1 MENECFF
8 SILIYIFIPLIIL
21 WYYTRLVYKMKA
33 EMVESPPIFSLF
45 LVLISYTIIPIV
57 TTFPI
62 LYDIMP
68 VNESLIFYS
77 YIAAPVVMIFV
88 AAVNH
93 GKRYFSRYH
102 SGVYKASLI
111 YLLIAPASVVVWV
124 SLILGWGKS
133 IF

>member
-21 WYYTRLVYKMKA
+21 WYYVRLVDKMKA

-111 YLLIAPASVVVWV
+111 YLLIAPASVVVWI

>member
-1 MENECFF
+1 MNVF

-62 LYDIMP
+62 LYDFMP

>member
-1 MENECFF
+1 MENEYFF
-8 SILIYIFIPLIIL
+8 LILIYIFIPLIIL
-21 WYYTRLVYKMKA
+21 WYYVRLVEKMKT
-33 EMVESPPIFSLF
+33 EMVESSPRFSLF
-45 LVLISYTIIPIV
+45 LVMMSYTVIPIV

-62 LYDIMP
+62 FYDFMS
-68 VNESLIFYS
+68 VNELLIYYS

-93 GKRYFSRYH
+93 GKRYHSRFH

-111 YLLIAPASVVVWV
+111 YLLVAPISVVVWV
-124 SLILGWGKS
+124 YLILVWGES

>member
-1 MENECFF
+1 
-8 SILIYIFIPLIIL
+8 
-21 WYYTRLVYKMKA
+21 MKA

-111 YLLIAPASVVVWV
+111 YLLIAPASVVVWI

>member
-21 WYYTRLVYKMKA
+21 WYYVRLVDKMKA

>member
-1 MENECFF
+1 MENEYFF
-8 SILIYIFIPLIIL
+8 LILIYIFIPLSIL
-21 WYYTRLVYKMKA
+21 WYYVRLVEKMKT
-33 EMVESPPIFSLF
+33 EMVESPPRFSLF
-45 LVLISYTIIPIV
+45 LVMMSYTIIPIV

-62 LYDIMP
+62 IYDFMP
-68 VNESLIFYS
+68 VNELLIYYS

-93 GKRYFSRYH
+93 GKRYHSRFH

-111 YLLIAPASVVVWV
+111 YLLVAPMSVVVWV
-124 SLILGWGKS
+124 YLILGWGES

>member
-1 MENECFF
+1 MENEYLF
-8 SILIYIFIPLIIL
+8 SILIYIFIPLIVL
-21 WYYTRLVYKMKA
+21 WYYVRLVKKMKA
-33 EMVESPPIFSLF
+33 ETVESPPIFSLF
-45 LVLISYTIIPIV
+45 LVLMSYTIIPIV

-62 LYDIMP
+62 LYDFMP
-68 VNESLIFYS
+68 VNELLIYYS